1 MDIEEAIAKVR
12 AAAGCVDDAL
22 EAVADAKQDLQ
33 RAAIVALLEVEG
45 GEDAER
51 ELVRRLYW
59 EVRELPVKTL
69 EAVVGPAGRVRE
81 LAGPGPALAPCPDCQ
96 VERLAASRTELAS
109 PPHRCKSCE
118 QRWREQPYERWERP
132 TIGAWGDEGDWPDD
146 LPSEPPEWDDAVED
160 PEAPDC
166 HHVYGR

>member
-22 EAVADAKQDLQ
+22 DAVTYAKQDLQ

-45 GEDAER
+45 DEDAER

-69 EAVVGPAGRVRE
+69 EVVVGPAGRVRE

-96 VERLAASRTELAS
+96 AERRAASRTELSS
-109 PPHRCKSCE
+109 PPHRCKPCE
-118 QRWREQPYERWERP
+118 QRLREQPYERWERTAISP
-132 TIGAWGDEGDWPDD
+132 WGDDGDWPDD
-146 LPSEPPEWDDAVED
+146 LPPEPPDDEVDGPAY
-160 PEAPDC
+160 
-166 HHVYGR
+166 HNYGW